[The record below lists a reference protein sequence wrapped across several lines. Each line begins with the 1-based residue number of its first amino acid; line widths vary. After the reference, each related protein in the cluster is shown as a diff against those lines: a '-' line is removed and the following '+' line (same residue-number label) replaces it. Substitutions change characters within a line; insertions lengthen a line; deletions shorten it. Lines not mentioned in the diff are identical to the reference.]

1 MNANFRKWLKAL
13 DEDDSQIAA
22 ATEALHRSF
31 ATLSQEEQRFAE
43 LFLHDV
49 ERGDVAVEEGRTL
62 RDYITAY
69 ANKEKNGQIDKLI
82 DAFGL
87 DGDLLREMMR
97 LDLNEAN
104 LNEYARFDKLKASID
119 KDKAADFFTAD
130 NYIVSRF
137 TVNMLANKLVR
148 EFVLEGGFDIDE
160 WWIGQIEKKD

>member
-1 MNANFRKWLKAL
+1 M
-13 DEDDSQIAA
+13 
-22 ATEALHRSF
+22 
-31 ATLSQEEQRFAE
+31 
-43 LFLHDV
+43 

-130 NYIVSRF
+130 NYIVSGSR
-137 TVNMLANKLVR
+137 
-148 EFVLEGGFDIDE
+148 
-160 WWIGQIEKKD
+160 